1 LLTHTILV
9 EAVGLPLAFEKTG
22 YDAVIVTESTANS
35 PLVFEPKLLEELAS
49 ATQLLR
55 RQAGDPIAFELI
67 ECVAHDA
74 RNETRRQPVRANRGK
89 TDLYVAVL
97 GLILIEDHAADK
109 IIVLIDNPDSLAWA
123 PIQSMPDLVRYP
135 LSDER
140 REWARD

>member
-49 ATQLLR
+49 ATQFLR
-55 RQAGDPIAFELI
+55 RQAGDPVAIELI
-67 ECVAHDA
+67 ESVAHDA
-74 RNETRRQPVRANRGK
+74 RNKARRQPVRPNSGK
-89 TDLYVAVL
+89 TDLYVAIL
-97 GLILIEDHAADK
+97 GLILIEYDAANE
-109 IIVLIDNPDSLAWA
+109 IIVLIDNPDSLAWP

-140 REWARD
+140 GERARD